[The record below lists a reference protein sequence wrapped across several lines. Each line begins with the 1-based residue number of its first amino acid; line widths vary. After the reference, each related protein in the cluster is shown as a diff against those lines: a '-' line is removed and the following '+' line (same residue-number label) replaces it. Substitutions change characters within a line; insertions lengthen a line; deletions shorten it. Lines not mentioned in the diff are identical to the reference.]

1 VTAAELEA
9 ALIATGLD
17 PQLATLATAI
27 AVARQSGTLVH
38 VYGQLLKPVDALV
51 LRERVAAVEDQMKKQ
66 QITIDDARTALNDLE
81 IPVPNRDALL
91 AAWAALIVAKPAHG
105 VFLQR

>member
-1 VTAAELEA
+1 MTSAELEA
-9 ALIATGLD
+9 ALIAAGLD

-27 AVARQSGTLVH
+27 AVARQSGTLMH
-38 VYGQLLKPVDALV
+38 VYGQLLRPVDALV
-51 LRERVAAVEDQMKKQ
+51 LRERVGAVEDQMKKQ

-91 AAWAALIVAKPAHG
+91 AAWAALIVKQPAHG
-105 VFLQR
+105 VFLPR